1 MRALKAERCAEIF
14 TDTASGK
21 SRIDREAEGVT
32 MADRTPLPTQLETIE
47 RLLERA
53 KAKHDWPT
61 IAPAR
66 L

>member
-1 MRALKAERCAEIF
+1 
-14 TDTASGK
+14 
-21 SRIDREAEGVT
+21 
-32 MADRTPLPTQLETIE
+32 MADRTPLPTQLETIK

-61 IAPAR
+61 IASAR